1 MTVMSRAFFAVIAVI
16 GVISLCGCNSTKSN
30 IRVGVVLDE
39 MRCKP
44 NSKIHSEIAEA
55 QSACHQA
62 VNGDGIQL
70 IVSKTSRSPSLHS
83 DTVARELTS
92 IFIQPASAVSH
103 VGPVKFEA
111 FYSQGLFDLLGKTG
125 CVGVLESGFVE
136 IKKPSKKFIINYFL
150 RFGLVSPLGWPED
163 CKESREISGST
174 EI

>member
-1 MTVMSRAFFAVIAVI
+1 MTAMSRALFAII
-16 GVISLCGCNSTKSN
+16 SVISLCGCNSTKSN
-30 IRVGVVLDE
+30 IRAGVVLDE

-44 NSKIHSEIAEA
+44 RSKIRSEIAEA

-62 VNGDGIQL
+62 VDGDGIQL
-70 IVSKTSRSPSLHS
+70 IVSKASRSPSLHS
-83 DTVARELTS
+83 DTVGREVTS

-125 CVGVLESGFVE
+125 CVGVLESGSVE
-136 IKKPSKKFIINYFL
+136 IKKPSKRFIINYFL
-150 RFGLVSPLGWPED
+150 RFGLVSPLGWSED
-163 CKESREISGST
+163 CKGSREVSGSE